1 MIDFGKVPGMRQ
13 GAPMGQGSYG
23 QGMVGQGRPQA
34 GQRTASPTVGQQGT
48 MRMDERQGS
57 FTPPPAGYMQ
67 AQPQGQTQAQPQ
79 AAQQNLGA
87 PGPQA
92 QAQPQQVSAQPAGGP
107 GYNLG
112 FNVPQQFGQ
121 AGQVYGQMA
130 QGQFTIPQQI
140 QQASQY
146 ANQMAGS
153 GMPGSTQAYQ
163 QAAMPVIQKQME
175 DIRKNAMASANVSGM
190 GNSSV
195 LGQQIGQQQG
205 DLMNQFNMNLAG
217 QQMGLDESAKQR
229 MLSGMG
235 MLGQLGGQELQAD
248 QFGQNMAMQGAQ
260 GLQGLGQQYWNMPF
274 QTAQAMSGLGQQYNQ
289 SLTTPLDQQY
299 GQMLG
304 LGAQGSGQNQF
315 TQSFG
320 GQVAQGLGAAAQ
332 YAPAMANYLQG
343 NQGGGQPG
351 QAQYINQENM
361 YRSSNPYMTG
371 FSLSPYTS
379 GQLNLNPGQIQ
390 PYNLGIR

>member
-1 MIDFGKVPGMRQ
+1 MQMIDFGKVPGMKQ
-13 GAPMGQGSYG
+13 GVTGPLNQGSYT
-23 QGMVGQGRPQA
+23 QGLAGRPRQQGATGAA
-34 GQRTASPTVGQQGT
+34 GPTVGQQT
-48 MRMDERQGS
+48 PLRMDDRQPGS

-67 AQPQGQTQAQPQ
+67 AAAQPQG
-79 AAQQNLGA
+79 AQQNLGA
-87 PGPQA
+87 PGPMA
-92 QAQPQQVSAQPAGGP
+92 QGPQQVSAQPAGGP

-112 FNVPQQFGQ
+112 FNVPQQLGQ

-140 QQASQY
+140 QQASGY
-146 ANQMAGS
+146 ANQMAGT

-274 QTAQAMSGLGQQYNQ
+274 QAAQGMAGLGQQYNQ
-289 SLTTPLDQQY
+289 SMVSPLDQQY
-299 GQMLG
+299 LQAMQLG
-304 LGAQGSGQNQF
+304 TQGGGQNQY

-332 YAPAMANYLQG
+332 YAPALFG
-343 NQGGGQPG
+343 GGGQGP
-351 QAQYINQENM
+351 AQSGYNPNYQYQYMNPPQLNLSQ
-361 YRSSNPYMTG
+361 YPNPQSNYG
-371 FSLSPYTS
+371 FSLAGY
-379 GQLNLNPGQIQ
+379 G
-390 PYNLGIR
+390 R

>member
-13 GAPMGQGSYG
+13 GAPMGQGSYS

-34 GQRTASPTVGQQGT
+34 GQRKVSPTVGQESGQ
-48 MRMDERQGS
+48 
-57 FTPPPAGYMQ
+57 PGYNPSAPQ
-67 AQPQGQTQAQPQ
+67 YQGQNLGTPAPQ

-92 QAQPQQVSAQPAGGP
+92 QAAPQQVSAQPAGGP
-107 GYNLG
+107 GYNMG

-130 QGQFTIPQQI
+130 QGQFTIPKQI
-140 QQASQY
+140 QQASGY
-146 ANQMAGS
+146 ANQMAGT

-175 DIRKNAMASANVSGM
+175 DIRKQAMAGANVSGM

-274 QTAQAMSGLGQQYNQ
+274 QTAQGMSGLGQQYNQ
-289 SLTTPLDQQY
+289 SLVTPLDQQY
-299 GQMLG
+299 LQAMQLG
-304 LGAQGSGQNQF
+304 TQGGGQNQY

-320 GQVAQGLGAAAQ
+320 GQMAQGLGAAAQ
-332 YAPAMANYLQG
+332 YAPAIASYF
-343 NQGGGQPG
+343 GGQ
-351 QAQYINQENM
+351 QAAPNNQQW
-361 YRSSNPYMTG
+361 YSNPNAMQMSIPPNPNPMNVG
-371 FSLSPYTS
+371 FSL
-379 GQLNLNPGQIQ
+379 LN
-390 PYNLGIR
+390 R